1 MFVTGCHRSGTSL
14 LASIISHCLG
24 ETRTGDLD
32 AVVDNPRG
40 YFESTRLRKFNDN
53 LLKQWGYSWD
63 RPPLQPLEWT
73 SGERIRQLVPARAQ
87 FADYAINSHWV
98 DKDPRLCLSYGAFL
112 HILLKPVPLA
122 LALRHPWAVARSLQV
137 RDGMD
142 PEKGLMLWLLYN
154 RQASRHLGANDLVI
168 HYEDL
173 LPSDGSPPRSHA
185 LGALEQFLQRHL
197 QEDKSLPWGSK
208 ELHERIRSRI
218 APELQRSKADGLSN
232 SPLAHYC
239 QEIHQQL
246 INDSSSPSPEAVRAV
261 FDPLPGWI
269 IDQYEEVMAAGL
281 PSLEFLRQFA
291 YEQALQAPSNEPE
304 TETLADLR
312 EKLSATVEIADE
324 RFEHLQAAN
333 EHSRQLVEAQTN
345 DHILIAD
352 QRAENEKLR
361 QEAQELQQQAQD
373 LQQEIESLHQEVQGL
388 HQYIDQLQHSFSWKL
403 TTPLR
408 WLRQGWKAKT

>member
-1 MFVTGCHRSGTSL
+1 M

-40 YFESTRLRKFNDN
+40 YFESTRLREFNDS
-53 LLKQWGYSWD
+53 LLKQCGYSWD
-63 RPPLQPLEWT
+63 RPPLQPMEWS

-87 FADYAINSHWV
+87 FADYAIRSNWV

-122 LALRHPWAVARSLQV
+122 LALRHPFSVARSLQV

-142 PEKGLMLWLLYN
+142 SEKGLLIWLLYN
-154 RQASRHLGANDLVI
+154 RHASRHLQASDLVL

-173 LPSDGSPPRSHA
+173 LPADGSPTRGHA
-185 LGALEQFLQRHL
+185 LNAIGQFLQRHL
-197 QEDKSLPWGSK
+197 NGDQALQFRSH
-208 ELHERIRSRI
+208 ELHEQIRSRI
-218 APELQRSKADGLSN
+218 APELQRSQTAELSD

-239 QEIHQQL
+239 KEIHQQL
-246 INDSSSPSPEAVRAV
+246 INESSSPSPEAVRAV
-261 FDPLPGWI
+261 FDPMPGWI
-269 IDQYEEVMAAGL
+269 IDQYDEVMATGL

-291 YEQALQAPSNEPE
+291 YEKDLQAPSNEPE

-312 EKLSATVEIADE
+312 EKLSTAINIADE
-324 RFEHLQAAN
+324 RLQHLEAAN
-333 EHSRQLVEAQTN
+333 QHSQQLAEAQAN
-345 DHILIAD
+345 DHAMIAD

-361 QEAQELQQQAQD
+361 H
-373 LQQEIESLHQEVQGL
+373 EIQYLN
-388 HQYIDQLQHSFSWKL
+388 QYIYKLQNTLSWKL

-408 WLRQGWKAKT
+408 WLRLGSKTKS

>member
-24 ETRTGDLD
+24 ETRSGDLE

-40 YFESTRLRKFNDN
+40 YFESSRLREFNDN
-53 LLKQWGYSWD
+53 LLKQCGYSWD
-63 RPPLQPLEWT
+63 RPPLQPLEWC
-73 SGERIRQLVPARAQ
+73 SGERIRQLVPARTQ

-142 PEKGLMLWLLYN
+142 QEKALMLWLIYN

-173 LPSDGSPPRSHA
+173 LTSDGSPARHHA
-185 LGALEQFLQRHL
+185 LGALEQFLMHHFEKDLSRR
-197 QEDKSLPWGSK
+197 WGSK
-208 ELHERIRSRI
+208 ELHERLSSRI
-218 APELQRSKADGLSN
+218 VPKLQRSKANELSDF
-232 SPLAHYC
+232 PLAKYC

-246 INDSSSPSPEAVRAV
+246 INDAGSPSPETVRAA
-261 FDPLPGWI
+261 FDPLPAWI
-269 IDQYEEVMAAGL
+269 IDQYDEVMAAGL
-281 PSLEFLRQFA
+281 PSLEFLRQFT
-291 YEQALQAPSNEPE
+291 YDQALQAPSNEPE

-312 EKLSATVEIADE
+312 EKLSISLGIADE
-324 RFEHLQAAN
+324 RLQHLEAAN
-333 EHSRQLVEAQTN
+333 QHSQQLVEAQAN
-345 DHILIAD
+345 DHAMITE
-352 QRAENEKLR
+352 QRAENEKLNHEIQTFQDIVLHLR
-361 QEAQELQQQAQD
+361 ETNQNLEAENHKIKQHMNQL
-373 LQQEIESLHQEVQGL
+373 LHSL
-388 HQYIDQLQHSFSWKL
+388 SWKL

-408 WLRQGWKAKT
+408 WLRRFRKSKN